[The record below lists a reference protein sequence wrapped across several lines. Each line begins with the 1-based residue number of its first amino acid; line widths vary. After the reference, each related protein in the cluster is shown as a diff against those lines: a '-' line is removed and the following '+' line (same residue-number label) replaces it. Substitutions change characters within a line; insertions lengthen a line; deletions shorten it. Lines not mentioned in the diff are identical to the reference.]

1 MIRDDCDDIFS
12 IWMET
17 AESVA
22 YEERAQD
29 TEAAWMVGDVLQ

>member
-1 MIRDDCDDIFS
+1 MIRHDCDDIFF

-17 AESVA
+17 AELVA

-29 TEAAWMVGDVLQ
+29 TEATWMVGHVLQ